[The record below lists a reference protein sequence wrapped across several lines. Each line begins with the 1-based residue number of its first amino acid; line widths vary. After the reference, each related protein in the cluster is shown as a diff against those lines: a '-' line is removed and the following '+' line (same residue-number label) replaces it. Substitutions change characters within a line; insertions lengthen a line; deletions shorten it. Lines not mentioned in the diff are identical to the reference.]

1 MNNEEIILAPD
12 PARIME
18 GLRDTGYDFN
28 TAIADLIDNSIAA
41 NAKKISVQVR
51 LDPNNE
57 PLVYIADDGCGMDFE
72 GLKNAMKYGSKER
85 PNPSSLGKFGLGLK
99 TASTAFC
106 RSLSV
111 LSKTNSSEYNK
122 VCWDL
127 DHVVSVNKWELL
139 KEEPSDEE
147 IDLLESISNG
157 KSGTLVIWKKVD
169 RLFKTYSSTTS
180 LKKAHQRTVDN
191 LSHHIAMVY
200 QRFLDSSFTK
210 NPVSIRLNDVE
221 IYAWDPFCKKEINR
235 EVLAEKNNKV
245 KLPDD
250 SEKSFHLSAVLLP
263 RKEDWSSPDAYKEA
277 RINNDNEGFY
287 IYRENRLIYYG
298 DWLGIFTN
306 DPHISLLRVEFSFDH
321 SLDELFNVDIKK
333 SRIILNEDIWEYL
346 KNSFLPAPRQRAND
360 LYRSTVRKKVTED
373 LKDTHKKSNVT
384 INDNA
389 NVLVNSKIEVIDKTT
404 DTVKI
409 TNTNGSMVGK
419 LKIIDT
425 DDQTKLRVI
434 PEEKYDDTFVWEGAL
449 ANQEHAVIINTKHP
463 FYTKVYSKIDNT
475 DVITGLD
482 CLLWALAE
490 AELSTIN
497 DEVKQQYEDMRYQV
511 SKSLKKL
518 CETLP
523 DPKLGDNDES
533 N

>member
-1 MNNEEIILAPD
+1 MENNEIILTPD

-41 NAKKISVQVR
+41 YAKHIDVQVV
-51 LDPNNE
+51 LSPNLE
-57 PLVYIADDGCGMDFE
+57 PKVYIADDGCGMDFD
-72 GLKNAMKYGSKER
+72 GLKNAMRYGSKER
-85 PNPSSLGKFGLGLK
+85 ENPSSLGKFGLGLK

-111 LSKTNSSEYNK
+111 LSKTDNSEYKK

-127 DHVVSVNKWELL
+127 DYIAQVNQWEL
-139 KEEPSDEE
+139 KQEEPSNEE
-147 IDLLESISNG
+147 IELLNSVCKGN
-157 KSGTLVIWKKVD
+157 SGTLVIWDKVD
-169 RLFKTYSSTTS
+169 RLFKSYNNKSAVKQAYQRVCKS
-180 LKKAHQRTVDN
+180 LKQ
-191 LSHHIAMVY
+191 HIAMVY
-200 QRFLDSSFTK
+200 QRFMDKDFTSD
-210 NPVSIRLNDVE
+210 VVE
-221 IYAWDPFCKKEINR
+221 IKLNGEIVPPWDPFCRKETKR
-235 EVLAEKNNKV
+235 EVLISKDMDAEMPDGTV
-245 KLPDD
+245 K
-250 SEKSFHLSAVLLP
+250 KFHLEAILLP
-263 RKEDWSSPDAYKEA
+263 RLEDWSSNDAYKEA

-287 IYRENRLIYYG
+287 IYRENRLIHFG
-298 DWLGIFTN
+298 DWLGIFAN
-306 DPHISLLRVEFSFDH
+306 DPHISLLRVEFSFKHD
-321 SLDELFNVDIKK
+321 LDELLNIDIKK
-333 SRIILNEDIWEYL
+333 SKITLNEDIYEYL
-346 KNSFLPAPRQRAND
+346 KKFLSTPRSRAND
-360 LYRSTVRKKVTED
+360 LYRSTVAKKVTNS
-373 LKDTHKKSNVT
+373 LKDQHKKSNVT
-384 INDNA
+384 IDNEA
-389 NVLVNSKIEVIDKTT
+389 SSLVNSKVEILDKEQEK
-404 DTVKI
+404 VKI
-409 TNTNGSMVGK
+409 TNPNGTMVGK

-425 DDQTKLRVI
+425 EDQNRLRVI
-434 PEEKYDDTFVWEGAL
+434 PTEKEDDTFVWEGAL
-449 ANQEHAVIINTKHP
+449 ANQEHAVLINTKHP

-523 DPKLGDNDES
+523 DPKLGDADES